1 MCVLPT
7 PNMPA
12 APELPPETAVMK
24 QPDAGAVRSSTGR
37 RTQDRMRAGSGMRP
51 SRVSATR
58 SRPHTITASMARFSM
73 CITRLSRA
81 FRATRR

>member
-12 APELPPETAVMK
+12 APELPPETAAMK

-37 RTQDRMRAGSGMRP
+37 RTQDRMRAGSN
-51 SRVSATR
+51 
-58 SRPHTITASMARFSM
+58 TILTSGSGVAAAAPTERK
-73 CITRLSRA
+73 TLLGQ
-81 FRATRR
+81 